1 MRVRFQADANLDV
14 RIIRGLKRRQ
24 PETDFRSGEEAGL
37 IGLSDP
43 EVLRMA
49 ADSNRVLVSHD
60 QRTMP
65 GHFAAFV
72 ASHTSPGV
80 IIVSQ
85 EISIGVA
92 IEELL
97 LIWVASQAEEWR
109 NRLVWVP
116 L

>member
-1 MRVRFQADANLDV
+1 
-14 RIIRGLKRRQ
+14 
-24 PETDFRSGEEAGL
+24 
-37 IGLSDP
+37 
-43 EVLRMA
+43 
-49 ADSNRVLVSHD
+49 
-60 QRTMP
+60 MP

-72 ASHTSPGV
+72 TSRNSPGV

-85 EISIGVA
+85 ETSLGVA

-97 LIWVASQAEEWR
+97 LIWAASQAEEWR

>member
-1 MRVRFQADANLDV
+1 MRVTYQADANLDA
-14 RIIRGLKRRQ
+14 RILRGLKRRQ
-24 PETDFRSGEEAGL
+24 PEIDFRGAEEARL

-43 EVLRMA
+43 EVLRIA
-49 ADSNRVLVSHD
+49 AESNRVLVSHD

-72 ASHTSPGV
+72 ASRNSPGI

-85 EISIGVA
+85 ETSLGVA

-97 LIWVASQAEEWR
+97 LIWAVSQAEEWR